1 MSLIV
6 ILLAVFNNFAI
17 WRPYLLSYRRPI
29 SLLVPPSRKR
39 GYAPDYHSQVAHTIK
54 VMW

>member
-17 WRPYLLSYRRPI
+17 WRPYLLS
-29 SLLVPPSRKR
+29 
-39 GYAPDYHSQVAHTIK
+39 
-54 VMW
+54 